1 MPSAAV
7 ARRPAAGRAPT
18 RNRGGWTPW
27 RRARVAVRPVRPRGR
42 PDPRRKTGGPFS
54 FLFGSAAYYVPRRTH
69 PCDHTSYGTLT
80 AGGRGAGGGGAA
92 QTINTDHV
100 NESRRRNPARLWT
113 EDPAPGPLRR
123 RRVNVCSAV
132 HPASHRCRTVN
143 RGTVRRPRCTLFHGL
158 TLRNRCFSM
167 VKEITAPPPRSP
179 DTRVPESAVDP
190 VCSRSTLVPPP
201 KG

>member
-69 PCDHTSYGTLT
+69 PCDHIIRDATRLADAYGAGA
-80 AGGRGAGGGGAA
+80 AGG
-92 QTINTDHV
+92 
-100 NESRRRNPARLWT
+100 E
-113 EDPAPGPLRR
+113 
-123 RRVNVCSAV
+123 
-132 HPASHRCRTVN
+132 
-143 RGTVRRPRCTLFHGL
+143 
-158 TLRNRCFSM
+158 
-167 VKEITAPPPRSP
+167 PPR
-179 DTRVPESAVDP
+179 R
-190 VCSRSTLVPPP
+190 
-201 KG
+201 

>member
-1 MPSAAV
+1 MSGHGVPAPSNDPKQFPLQWPHCHIPIVSSVETLTCRARQSPGGPPRAAHQLATV
-7 ARRPAAGRAPT
+7 AAGP
-18 RNRGGWTPW
+18 PW

-69 PCDHTSYGTLT
+69 PCDHIIRDATRLADAYGR
-80 AGGRGAGGGGAA
+80 GGRGGGGAA

-132 HPASHRCRTVN
+132 HPASHRGVTVN
-143 RGTVRRPRCTLFHGL
+143 
-158 TLRNRCFSM
+158 FS
-167 VKEITAPPPRSP
+167 TAAAHS
-179 DTRVPESAVDP
+179 
-190 VCSRSTLVPPP
+190 ST
-201 KG
+201 G

>member
-1 MPSAAV
+1 MSGHGVPAPSNDPKQFPLQWPHCHIPIV
-7 ARRPAAGRAPT
+7 SPVETLTCRARQSPGGPPRAPRT
-18 RNRGGWTPW
+18 PLSQPSRGRWTPWAW

-143 RGTVRRPRCTLFHGL
+143 RTVLDRAAH
-158 TLRNRCFSM
+158 S
-167 VKEITAPPPRSP
+167 
-179 DTRVPESAVDP
+179 
-190 VCSRSTLVPPP
+190 ST
-201 KG
+201 G